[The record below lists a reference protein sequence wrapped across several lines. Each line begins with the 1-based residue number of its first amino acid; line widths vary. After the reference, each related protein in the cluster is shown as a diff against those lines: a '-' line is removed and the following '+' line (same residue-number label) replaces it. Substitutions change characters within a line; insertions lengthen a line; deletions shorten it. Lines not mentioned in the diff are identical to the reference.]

1 MTTKKKTITTRKG
14 MTTIGK
20 RDRRTQGGQSL
31 GRGWRNSKRTI
42 TKKKTITTKGDEQD
56 QEEGDRAQGGRRRI
70 ITRKMNCSRK

>member
-1 MTTKKKTITTRKG
+1 

-42 TKKKTITTKGDEQD
+42 TKKKMITTKKDKQDHKATKFKEEEDDYHKEVDELL
-56 QEEGDRAQGGRRRI
+56 QEE
-70 ITRKMNCSRK
+70 C